1 VGTETDGSIVCPS
14 SANGIVGIKPTV
26 GLVSRSGVIP
36 ISHTQDTAGPMCRSV
51 RDAAILLTALAGAD
65 SEDSMTTLSSSHISS
80 DYSQFCDPHGLQGA
94 RIGVVRNLFGF
105 SDVVDALTDQALE
118 VMKKQGAILVDPA
131 KIDSITKIGENEL
144 TVLMYELKADLNA
157 YLARMGPGAPV
168 HTLEDVIEFNDRHRE
183 KEMPYFGQDMFL
195 KAQAKGPLTEKEY
208 LDALGKSRQLAAKE
222 GIDAVIDQLK
232 LDAFVAPT
240 AGPAW
245 ITDLVNGDNSVG
257 GSATAAA
264 VAGYPHITLPA
275 GFTFGL
281 PVGLSFFGR
290 AWSEPMLIKIAYAF
304 EQATKTRRPPRFLPT
319 TDLKT

>member
-1 VGTETDGSIVCPS
+1 MRLTGKFPRCVVAAAVFALLAAVAKPVKAGGVGADTIALFPKETGEFAYADLKKARTMKWFPALQEQMLPERFRQFEKFLA
-14 SANGIVGIKPTV
+14 SAGVDPNTQVDELV
-26 GLVSRSGVIP
+26 WGLV
-36 ISHTQDTAGPMCRSV
+36 
-51 RDAAILLTALAGAD
+51 AD
-65 SEDSMTTLSSSHISS
+65 
-80 DYSQFCDPHGLQGA
+80 G
-94 RIGVVRNLFGF
+94 
-105 SDVVDALTDQALE
+105 
-118 VMKKQGAILVDPA
+118 VMKKQGATLVDPA

-144 TVLMYELKADLNA
+144 TVLLYELKADLNA
-157 YLARMGPGAPV
+157 YLARIGPGAAV
-168 HTLEDVIEFNDRHRE
+168 HTLGDVIEFNDRHRE

-208 LDALGKSRQLAAKE
+208 LNALEKSRQLAAKE

-257 GSATAAA
+257 GSSTAAA

-275 GFTFGL
+275 GFIFGL
-281 PVGLSFFGR
+281 PVGISFFGR
-290 AWSEPMLIKIAYAF
+290 AWSEPTLIKIAYAF